1 VRAPVSVPG
10 RLAALVLVGGVYFVA
25 GKIGLA
31 LAFLHVSASPVWPPT
46 GIAIA
51 ALLLLGTRVWPA
63 ILAGAFLVN
72 ITTAGS
78 VATSLGIA
86 AGNTLEG
93 LVAASFV
100 NRFAG
105 GRQVFERPRGVFMFA
120 ALAGTLS
127 AAVSA
132 TVGVTTLTLGG
143 YAERSEYWAIWL
155 TWWLGDAAGALVVAP
170 LLVLWAAG
178 VGPQWTGR
186 RAVEAGV
193 LALSLALIGLV
204 VFTGISPAALRNQP
218 LAFVTIPLP
227 LWAAFRFGPRE
238 AATATAILSAIAIG
252 GALQG
257 LGPFAVGDPNRSLL
271 LLQAFLATVSVMT
284 LAVAAVVAE
293 RRRAQ
298 HALHGSELAYRQ
310 MFESNPHP
318 MWIVDS
324 ETQRFVAVNDAAV
337 DKYGYSRAEL
347 LAMAERDVHSD
358 DRGEVRHLTKDG
370 RLIDVE
376 ITAHAITFSDRPASL
391 VLAYDITDRRR
402 GEEERRRLLEREQAA
417 RREAEEANV
426 AKDTFLATLSHELR
440 TPLTAI
446 LGWARMLQGDQL
458 APAQVTHA
466 LEIIERNVRRQ
477 TQLINDLLD
486 ISRIVTGK
494 LGLDG
499 HRLDLMPVIEDAVE
513 TLRRD
518 AEAKHL
524 QLRTTLEPQAG
535 NVWGDPVRL
544 HQVVVNLV
552 SNAVKFTPEGGH
564 VEVLLERIDDRA
576 CLTVRDSGKGI
587 PPEALPHIFDRFRQ
601 ADSALTRRHGGLGL
615 GLAIVREL
623 VQLHGGTVEAES
635 PGEGRGATFRV
646 RFPLAGLAGGTP
658 KPPGS
663 RHAADATRPG
673 APTPSLLG
681 VGVLIVDDDS
691 DTLDLL
697 STTLGPQHAGATVTT
712 ARSVLEGL
720 KAFDRMAPDIVVT
733 DLAMPEQDGYALLR
747 EVQARAGARDT
758 ATPVVAITAH
768 AGADDRE
775 RALAAGFAAYLPKPL
790 EPAQLVR
797 LLARAAGTRA
807 ERRE

>member
-1 VRAPVSVPG
+1 
-10 RLAALVLVGGVYFVA
+10 
-25 GKIGLA
+25 
-31 LAFLHVSASPVWPPT
+31 LAFLHASASPVWPPT

-63 ILAGAFLVN
+63 ILVGAFLVN

-78 VATSLGIA
+78 VTTSLGIA

-93 LVAASFV
+93 VVAASFV

-120 ALAGTLS
+120 AVAGTLS

-132 TVGVTTLTLGG
+132 TVGVTTLTLSGF
-143 YAERSEYWAIWL
+143 ADRQEYGAIWL

-170 LLVLWAAG
+170 LLVLWATGAG
-178 VGPQWTGR
+178 REWTGR
-186 RAVEAGV
+186 RAIEAGV
-193 LALSLALIGLV
+193 LALSGVVIGLV
-204 VFTGISPAALRNQP
+204 VFTGLGPAAVRNQP
-218 LAFVTIPLP
+218 VAFLTVPPP

-238 AATATAILSAIAIG
+238 AATATVGLSAIAIG
-252 GALQG
+252 GTLQG
-257 LGPFAVGDPNRSLL
+257 FGPFAVGDPNQSLL

-284 LAVAAVVAE
+284 LSVAAVVAE

-298 HALHGSELAYRQ
+298 HALHGSALAYRQ

-337 DKYGYSRAEL
+337 ATYGYSRAEL
-347 LAMAERDVHSD
+347 LAMAERDVHAG
-358 DRGEVRHLTKDG
+358 DRGGVRHLTKDG

-376 ITAHAITFSDRPASL
+376 ITRHAITFSDRPASL
-391 VLAYDITDRRR
+391 VLAYDVTDRRR
-402 GEEERRRLLEREQAA
+402 GEEERHRLLEREQAA
-417 RREAEEANV
+417 RREAEEANL

-446 LGWARMLQGDQL
+446 LGWARMLQGGQL
-458 APAQVTHA
+458 APAQVTQA
-466 LEIIERNVRRQ
+466 LETIERNVRRQ

-494 LGLDG
+494 LGLDS
-499 HRLDLMPVIEDAVE
+499 HRVDLVPVIEDAVE
-513 TLRRD
+513 ALRRD
-518 AEAKHL
+518 VEAKQL
-524 QLRTTLEPQAG
+524 QLRTTLEPRAG
-535 NVWGDPVRL
+535 GVWGDPVRL

-564 VEVLLERIDDRA
+564 VEVRLERIDDRA
-576 CLTVRDSGKGI
+576 CLTVGDTGKGI
-587 PPEALPHIFDRFRQ
+587 TPEALPHIFDRFRQ
-601 ADSALTRRHGGLGL
+601 ADSSLTRRHGGLGL

-623 VQLHGGTVEAES
+623 VQLHGGTVEAKS
-635 PGEGRGATFRV
+635 LGEGRGATFRV
-646 RFPLAGLAGGTP
+646 RLPLAGATP
-658 KPPGS
+658 ERPGS
-663 RHAADATRPG
+663 RQVAGATRPDV
-673 APTPSLLG
+673 PVPSLLG
-681 VGVLIVDDDS
+681 VRVLIVDDDP
-691 DTLDLL
+691 DNLDLL
-697 STTLGPQHAGATVTT
+697 SMTLGPQQAGATVTA
-712 ARSVLEGL
+712 ARSVLEAL
-720 KAFDRMAPDIVVT
+720 KAFDRMEPHIVVT
-733 DLAMPEQDGYALLR
+733 DLAMPEHDGYALLR
-747 EVQARAGARDT
+747 EVQARTRGRDT

-790 EPAQLVR
+790 EPAQLIR
-797 LLARAAGTRA
+797 LLARAAGSRA
-807 ERRE
+807 EPRQ

>member
-1 VRAPVSVPG
+1 MRALDSRPG
-10 RLAALVLVGGVYFVA
+10 RLAVLVLVGGGYFVA
-25 GKIGLA
+25 GKLGLA
-31 LAFLHVSASPVWPPT
+31 VAFFHASASPVWPST

-63 ILAGAFLVN
+63 ILASAFLVN

-93 LVAASFV
+93 LVAVSLV
-100 NRFAG
+100 NRFAS
-105 GRQVFERPRGVFMFA
+105 GREAFERPRDVFKFA
-120 ALAGTLS
+120 ALAGMVSAALS
-127 AAVSA
+127 ATIGVSA
-132 TVGVTTLTLGG
+132 LTLGG
-143 YAERSEYWAIWL
+143 YAARGEYGAIWL

-178 VGPQWTGR
+178 VPRRWTGR
-186 RAVEAGV
+186 RAIEASV
-193 LALSLALIGLV
+193 LVLSLVVVALV
-204 VFTGISPAALRNQP
+204 VFTAIGPAALTNKP
-218 LAFVTIPLP
+218 VAFVTIPFL
-227 LWAAFRFGPRE
+227 LWAAYRFGPRE

-252 GALQG
+252 GTLG
-257 LGPFAVGDPNRSLL
+257 KLGPFAVGDPNQSLL

-284 LAVAAVVAE
+284 LAVAAGVTE
-293 RRRAQ
+293 RRRVQ

-324 ETQRFVAVNDAAV
+324 ETARFLAVNDAVV
-337 DKYGYSRAEL
+337 DKYGYARAEL
-347 LAMAERDVHSD
+347 LAMTERDLDAGRPGS
-358 DRGEVRHLTKDG
+358 VRHLTKDG
-370 RLIDVE
+370 RLVDVE
-376 ITAHAITFSDRPASL
+376 ITAHAITFADKPAAL

-417 RREAEEANV
+417 RREAEEANL

-446 LGWARMLQGDQL
+446 LGWARMLQGGQL
-458 APAQVTHA
+458 GSAQVRHA
-466 LEIIERNVRRQ
+466 LETIERNVRRQ

-494 LGLDG
+494 LGLDS
-499 HRLDLMPVIEDAVE
+499 HRVDLVPVIEEAVE
-513 TLRRD
+513 TLRRE
-518 AEAKHL
+518 AEGKRL
-524 QLRTTLEPQAG
+524 QLRTRLEPLGAS
-535 NVWGDPVRL
+535 VWGDPVRL

-552 SNAVKFTPEGGH
+552 SNSLKFTPDGGQ
-564 VEVLLERIDDRA
+564 VEVRLEQVDDHA
-576 CLTVRDSGKGI
+576 LLTVTDNGKGI
-587 PPEALPHIFDRFRQ
+587 APEELPHIFDRFRQ
-601 ADSALTRRHGGLGL
+601 ADSSLTRRHGGLGL

-623 VQLHGGTVEAES
+623 VHLHGGTVDATS
-635 PGEGRGATFRV
+635 VGEGRGARFRV
-646 RFPLAGLAGGTP
+646 RLPLAGRPGATP
-658 KPPGS
+658 ELPGV
-663 RHAADATRPG
+663 RRDVDATRLG
-673 APTPSLLG
+673 RSTPSLLG
-681 VGVLIVDDDS
+681 MRVLVVDDDA

-697 STTLGPQHAGATVTT
+697 ASALGPLHAGATVMT

-720 KAFDRMAPDIVVT
+720 EAFDLMVPDVVVT
-733 DLAMPEQDGYALLR
+733 DLAMPGSDGYALLR
-747 EVQARAGARDT
+747 EIQARGRARDM

-790 EPAQLVR
+790 EPAQLVP
-797 LLARAAGTRA
+797 LLARAARISA
-807 ERRE
+807 ERA

>member
-1 VRAPVSVPG
+1 VRSLDSGPG
-10 RLAALVLVGGVYFVA
+10 RLAALVLVGGGYFVA

-31 LAFLHVSASPVWPPT
+31 LAFFHVSASPVWPPT

-51 ALLLLGTRVWPA
+51 TLLLLGTRMWPA

-78 VATSLGIA
+78 AATSLGIA
-86 AGNTLEG
+86 AGNTLEA

-105 GRQVFERPRGVFMFA
+105 GRQVFERPRGVFKFA
-120 ALAGTLS
+120 ALAGAVS

-132 TVGVTTLTLGG
+132 TIGVTTLTLGG
-143 YAERSEYWAIWL
+143 YAERSAYGAIWL

-178 VGPQWTGR
+178 ARLPWTGR
-186 RAVEAGV
+186 RALEAGALV
-193 LALSLALIGLV
+193 LCLVVVALV
-204 VFTGISPAALRNQP
+204 VFTAIGPAPLTNQP
-218 LAFVTIPLP
+218 LAFTTISPL

-238 AATATAILSAIAIG
+238 AATATAILSAIAIEG
-252 GALQG
+252 TLRGV
-257 LGPFAVGDPNRSLL
+257 GPFAVGDPNRSLL

-284 LAVAAVVAE
+284 LAVAAVVTE
-293 RRRAQ
+293 RRRVQ

-324 ETQRFVAVNDAAV
+324 ETGRFLAVNDAAV
-337 DKYGYSRAEL
+337 DKYGYARAEL
-347 LAMAERDVHSD
+347 LAMAERDIDSG
-358 DRGEVRHLTKDG
+358 RPGSVRHLTKDG
-370 RLIDVE
+370 RFVDVE
-376 ITAHAITFSDRPASL
+376 ITAHAITFSDRSASL

-446 LGWARMLQGDQL
+446 LGWARMLQGGQL
-458 APAQVTHA
+458 ASAQVAHA
-466 LEIIERNVRRQ
+466 LETIERNVRRQ

-494 LGLDG
+494 LGLDS
-499 HRLDLMPVIEDAVE
+499 HRVDLVPVVEDAVE

-518 AEAKHL
+518 AEAKQL
-524 QLRTTLEPQAG
+524 QLRTALEFQAAS
-535 NVWGDPVRL
+535 VWGDPVRL

-552 SNAVKFTPEGGH
+552 SNALKFTPDGGQ
-564 VEVLLERIDDRA
+564 VDVLLERLDDHA
-576 CLTVRDSGKGI
+576 LLIVRDSGKGI

-601 ADSALTRRHGGLGL
+601 ADSSLTRRHGGLGL

-623 VQLHGGTVEAES
+623 VHLHGGTVEAES
-635 PGEGRGATFRV
+635 LGEGRGASFRV
-646 RFPLAGLAGGTP
+646 RLPLAGTP
-658 KPPGS
+658 EPPGPS
-663 RHAADATRPG
+663 RPADATRLG
-673 APTPSLLG
+673 ASTPRLLG
-681 VGVLIVDDDS
+681 MRVLVVDDDA

-697 STTLGPQHAGATVTT
+697 SATLGPMHAGATVMM
-712 ARSVLEGL
+712 ARSVREGL
-720 KAFDRMAPDIVVT
+720 KAFDLMAPDVVVT
-733 DLAMPEQDGYALLR
+733 DLAMPEKDGYALLR
-747 EVQARAGARDT
+747 EVQARGRARDM

-797 LLARAAGTRA
+797 LLARAAGIRA
-807 ERRE
+807 EHP